1 MYHSITKPT
10 VNISSLLMH
19 ITIQSHEWQI
29 RYGSSLVYRDQCD
42 DGAEIQN
49 IKLLVSTYKQA
60 GGQDSRSR

>member
-1 MYHSITKPT
+1 MADKVVI
-10 VNISSLLMH
+10 
-19 ITIQSHEWQI
+19 
-29 RYGSSLVYRDQCD
+29 SLVYRDQCD